1 MPCFDFGLFY
11 RIAIK
16 GNTTRNQTSIYSI
29 LTTGQTNSDKVPDK
43 AIVSKIFSG
52 KCGLP
57 AATVKA
63 LQSVESSEAKRR
75 IELLKLSD
83 SVTAVN
89 KLWNILVHEVRISEE
104 ILKDLVDAVSFS
116 ASPSLF
122 LTKAFMLSLD
132 GPELVESPHSYPVMD
147 IWGAITSPSDLMAME
162 QMTKPQRDAL
172 ISFVKAYLE
181 IEDFSNATTSHLD
194 EAFDSYVEK
203 NLPDVAQRVNYIVQ
217 FRNMKVRYKKSLH
230 IIAKALP
237 YVREDVRPEDLSTE
251 WIIDF
256 LDYSRK
262 VFSDFKSDLW
272 SEICAY
278 ELNNPGSIS
287 RKLLMT
293 IYLMSDKELQAF
305 DNLRRVCFTDLNI
318 QGSTLPLV
326 FIRDY
331 PNAYS
336 SCEGSAA
343 LHITTGDLALLQADA
358 LIECNYETGFAIVGD
373 AALSYRNYKVYIEG
387 DDNSPDKVNRVGIG
401 NVRFTRYGQEL
412 FDLLQSSRI
421 IPLPRYGEDIFG
433 FTIQHWNSKKLR
445 MRVLHYDPNSQM
457 IVETKY
463 NY

>member
-1 MPCFDFGLFY
+1 
-11 RIAIK
+11 
-16 GNTTRNQTSIYSI
+16 
-29 LTTGQTNSDKVPDK
+29 
-43 AIVSKIFSG
+43 
-52 KCGLP
+52 
-57 AATVKA
+57 
-63 LQSVESSEAKRR
+63 
-75 IELLKLSD
+75 
-83 SVTAVN
+83 
-89 KLWNILVHEVRISEE
+89 
-104 ILKDLVDAVSFS
+104 
-116 ASPSLF
+116 
-122 LTKAFMLSLD
+122 
-132 GPELVESPHSYPVMD
+132 
-147 IWGAITSPSDLMAME
+147 
-162 QMTKPQRDAL
+162 
-172 ISFVKAYLE
+172 
-181 IEDFSNATTSHLD
+181 
-194 EAFDSYVEK
+194 
-203 NLPDVAQRVNYIVQ
+203 
-217 FRNMKVRYKKSLH
+217 
-230 IIAKALP
+230 
-237 YVREDVRPEDLSTE
+237 
-251 WIIDF
+251 
-256 LDYSRK
+256 
-262 VFSDFKSDLW
+262 
-272 SEICAY
+272 
-278 ELNNPGSIS
+278 
-287 RKLLMT
+287 MT